1 MAPKAKK
8 CLLVFFS
15 SPTWHTEHVSS
26 GALFRVRV
34 SRSQKLDTH
43 DKRQA
48 RAWARAAL
56 AKLERPRAWPQG
68 TATPPRAQH
77 ILCQL
82 HVCKTLGPHRSIKTQ
97 CLFSCF
103 TLFLSTRS
111 LLDRTKA
118 KTIVCWPCLQ
128 PFVLALPGHAAP
140 KIVGSMLRR
149 IPLCR
154 GSSCSFVNSSVGG
167 SGVLESAQF

>member
-26 GALFRVRV
+26 SALFRVRV
-34 SRSQKLDTH
+34 SCSQKLDTH

-48 RAWARAAL
+48 RAWARAAV

-82 HVCKTLGPHRSIKTQ
+82 HVCNTLGPHRSIKTQ
-97 CLFSCF
+97 FLFSCF

-118 KTIVCWPCLQ
+118 KTIVT
-128 PFVLALPGHAAP
+128 LPSTFCACSAWARSTQDRR
-140 KIVGSMLRR
+140 INVGS
-149 IPLCR
+149 IAAGPKY
-154 GSSCSFVNSSVGG
+154 FGG
-167 SGVLESAQF
+167 FHCAGVHRAVLSILL